1 MSTIKTN
8 VYYYVDD
15 VTGKKVYDT
24 EEMRQE
30 FEQSLSNLET
40 APEVTASRFPFE
52 EGEHYFT
59 IETNTIVES
68 CWDAQSEELY
78 KADKMYFKTM
88 NEAIFY
94 HQYRKTLSMLLHA
107 VSVIELDCD
116 TADGNEFL
124 ERFERFNPTPK
135 LSLL

>member
-1 MSTIKTN
+1 MN
-8 VYYYVDD
+8 Y
-15 VTGKKVYDT
+15 
-24 EEMRQE
+24 
-30 FEQSLSNLET
+30 
-40 APEVTASRFPFE
+40 PFK

-107 VSVIELDCD
+107 VSVIELDCN

-124 ERFERFNPTPK
+124 ERFERFNPKPK
-135 LSLL
+135 LSLI